1 MYSRFKYEDFT
12 KIGSKAV
19 IDDEYSDMLEYVDD
33 DIKEEYLF
41 EILRDLEVIDTGEE
55 DIIEEKIKG
64 ILLDKENNQTIFPF
78 VPKQILFLNFNYTH
92 TEYQYYLYNYFKNKK
107 LGFQYYLY
115 TFLKN
120 ICENLDVDKK
130 YGYLLRKKNTE
141 TGIIHIH
148 GELKNEKNSII
159 FGYGDEI
166 AEEYKAIEKKNDNR
180 FLENIKS
187 IRYLETDNYKRLLD
201 FINSDKYQIFV
212 MGHSCGISDRT
223 LLNTLFEHEN
233 CVSIKPFYYEYK
245 DENGEIKNDYSD
257 KVRNIS
263 RNFTDKKVMREKV
276 VNEAYCEPLLDC
288 KTK

>member
-1 MYSRFKYEDFT
+1 
-12 KIGSKAV
+12 
-19 IDDEYSDMLEYVDD
+19 MLEYVDD